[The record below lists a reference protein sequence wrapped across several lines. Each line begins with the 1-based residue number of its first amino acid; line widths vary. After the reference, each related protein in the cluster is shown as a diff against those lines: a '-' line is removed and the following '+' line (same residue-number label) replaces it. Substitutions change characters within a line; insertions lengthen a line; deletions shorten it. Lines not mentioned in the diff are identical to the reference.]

1 MKKVSGYIDVR
12 ALGCYDFEFYVDD
25 NTTDEEIKKRVD
37 EVCNYSIGYN
47 VEEGYEEY
55 TEIRYR
61 KKQKNWWDL

>member
-25 NTTDEEIKKRVD
+25 NATAEEIQKKVD
-37 EVCNYSIGYN
+37 EVANWSMDYT
-47 VEEGYEEY
+47 VESGYEEY

-61 KKQKNWWDL
+61 KKRM